1 MTQITANDLQLF
13 NHKSFAVID
22 LFYKEGPMEGGSI
35 SNKLS
40 QLLLIDILYAEVYRQ
55 LGEKA
60 LDNKKKT
67 SQVITD
73 KMM

>member
-1 MTQITANDLQLF
+1 
-13 NHKSFAVID
+13 
-22 LFYKEGPMEGGSI
+22 MEGGSI